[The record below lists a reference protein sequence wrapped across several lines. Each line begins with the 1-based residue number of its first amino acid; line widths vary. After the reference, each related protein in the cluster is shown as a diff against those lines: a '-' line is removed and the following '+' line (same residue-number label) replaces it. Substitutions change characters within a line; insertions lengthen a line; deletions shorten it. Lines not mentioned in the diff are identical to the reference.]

1 MHFSNRFGSTLF
13 CICDK
18 KGSIPEILV
27 SVSRAQTHRAAQR
40 IHIADRGVLSMRERE
55 ARARFLIQGPS
66 KKEQAHCSSYKWLNC
81 SSLSMANSSNI
92 SKTAVPVDISYAQF
106 YIVFIRTQYHWHG
119 IKAGVYCRHCS
130 PIFSK
135 EEDYI
140 QRYEQKGIL
149 GADLGG
155 GRTRRV
161 PPLKLE
167 KIWFFGV
174 KSWFFTRNT
183 QKIFAPPSAIGKNM
197 IFGVKSWFFTRNTP
211 KIFAPPS
218 ARCDFFK
225 CASLNLKSWIRPCI
239 SHSCL
244 HGEVIIKAKKFKS
257 DTSKLIKSYSYI

>member
-1 MHFSNRFGSTLF
+1 
-13 CICDK
+13 
-18 KGSIPEILV
+18 
-27 SVSRAQTHRAAQR
+27 
-40 IHIADRGVLSMRERE
+40 MRERE

-140 QRYEQKGIL
+140 QRSEQKGIL

-155 GRTRRV
+155 GGGAPGAC
-161 PPLKLE
+161 PP
-167 KIWFFGV
+167 
-174 KSWFFTRNT
+174 
-183 QKIFAPPSAIGKNM
+183 
-197 IFGVKSWFFTRNTP
+197 
-211 KIFAPPS
+211 
-218 ARCDFFK
+218 
-225 CASLNLKSWIRPCI
+225 
-239 SHSCL
+239 
-244 HGEVIIKAKKFKS
+244 
-257 DTSKLIKSYSYI
+257 

>member
-66 KKEQAHCSSYKWLNC
+66 KNEQAHCSSYKWLNC

-140 QRYEQKGIL
+140 QRSEQKGIL

-155 GRTRRV
+155 GAPGAC
-161 PPLKLE
+161 PP
-167 KIWFFGV
+167 
-174 KSWFFTRNT
+174 
-183 QKIFAPPSAIGKNM
+183 
-197 IFGVKSWFFTRNTP
+197 
-211 KIFAPPS
+211 
-218 ARCDFFK
+218 
-225 CASLNLKSWIRPCI
+225 
-239 SHSCL
+239 
-244 HGEVIIKAKKFKS
+244 
-257 DTSKLIKSYSYI
+257 